1 MVQSNNG
8 DVKIRMTCAKCGRQH
23 VVVAEV
29 TNQSTSHTI
38 YIVQGGK
45 TYGIIHHPVQYKLYV
60 MYFD

>member
-38 YIVQGGK
+38 YIVQGDELFHKFYLLVGEK
-45 TYGIIHHPVQYKLYV
+45 VLAMAYR
-60 MYFD
+60 